1 MTKFGTIVL
10 TLVMLLTSTSVAFA
24 SGFHLKLIGNADT
37 GGRQISHWW
46 YSSSKPVFS
55 GEAMPGAAVV
65 FDIDGSALE
74 INADSSGNW
83 NFAAQEP
90 LSDGDH
96 QITITSDGSTI
107 KFTLTIGNG
116 NVNWDSVQ
124 NGSSETLPTVGTSL
138 PTILL
143 FITGVAGLSWG
154 GKMILNVS
162 KE

>member
-1 MTKFGTIVL
+1 MVL
-10 TLVMLLTSTSVAFA
+10 LLTSSSAALA
-24 SGFHLKLIGNADT
+24 SGFHLKSIGNADT

-124 NGSSETLPTVGTSL
+124 NGSSETLPTVGTGL

-143 FITGVAGLSWG
+143 FIAGVAGLSWG